1 MNPAPRYVFSYTNQ
15 VARLTIPGYLSI
27 SVKRIAHRKLIIVQ
41 RLKIKPYFG
50 RGEGK

>member
-27 SVKRIAHRKLIIVQ
+27 SVKRIAHRTLIIVQ
-41 RLKIKPYFG
+41 QLKIKPHLW
-50 RGEGK
+50 RGKRK